1 MNEIWKD
8 IPGYEGLYQ
17 VSNIGRVKS
26 LKRTFY
32 SGKNLQTRK
41 TYEQNILAPRFYK
54 TGYVYF
60 GLSKDGIVKKLKA
73 HRLVALAFIPN
84 PENKPEVD
92 HINTVRSDNRIE
104 NLRWATKSENQR
116 NVITLERSSACKMG
130 DKNPM
135 IIKRRPIKQIDM
147 TTGKVI
153 KTWSGVKVASRA
165 LGINSSGICRCV
177 NGKLNH
183 SFGCKWEYVTP

>member
-26 LKRTFY
+26 LKRTFF
-32 SGKNLQTRK
+32 SGKNLQIRK
-41 TYEQNILAPRFYK
+41 TYEENILAPRFYK
-54 TGYVYF
+54 KGYVYF
-60 GLSKDGIVKKLKA
+60 GLSKDGVVKKLKA

-84 PENKPEVD
+84 PENKPDID
-92 HINTVRSDNRIE
+92 HINTIPGDNRVS

-116 NVITLERSSACKMG
+116 NVITLGRSSACKMG

-147 TTGKVI
+147 TTGEVI

-165 LGINSSGICRCV
+165 LGIDSSGICRCA
-177 NGKLNH
+177 NGKLKY
-183 SFGCKWEYVTP
+183 SIGYKWEYVTP